1 MQTQNSILIKRYSTT
16 AQKSKCSF
24 FFFVGDPRKISNDS
38 CQDTPLFVQLFVI
51 LSSTMFFL

>member
-24 FFFVGDPRKISNDS
+24 FFVGDPRKISNDS
-38 CQDTPLFVQLFVI
+38 YQDTPLFVQLFVI
-51 LSSTMFFL
+51 LSSIMFFL